1 MPDSAEDE
9 SVASSVTF
17 QLVRLGQL
25 ANHRFVD
32 QLAPLGLRP
41 RHCAVLELLRAGSMA
56 QLELANCLGV
66 APSVVVDMID
76 ELQDLHAVDRV
87 RGTADRR
94 RQFVE
99 LTAHGRSLIRRAANV
114 ARALDADLLRHL
126 DSEQCAGLRAG
137 LCQVVEG
144 HGARPAPQARPVPEA
159 RPVPQARLG
168 T

>member
-1 MPDSAEDE
+1 MPDSLDDD

-41 RHCAVLELLRAGSMA
+41 RHCAVLELLRGGSMA
-56 QLELANCLGV
+56 QLELAGCLGV

-99 LTAHGRSLIRRAANV
+99 LTAHGRSLIKRAANA
-114 ARALDADLLRHL
+114 ARTLDADLLRDL
-126 DSEQCAGLRAG
+126 DSAQSEGLRAG
-137 LCQVVEG
+137 LCRVVAG
-144 HGARPAPQARPVPEA
+144 HGRLPAPP
-159 RPVPQARLG
+159 ARLA

>member
-1 MPDSAEDE
+1 MSDNPEGE

-41 RHCAVLELLRAGSMA
+41 RHCAVLELLRDGSMA
-56 QLELANCLGV
+56 QLDLAQSLGV

-87 RGTADRR
+87 RGTTDRR

-99 LTAHGRSLIRRAANV
+99 LTAHGRSLIRRAANA
-114 ARALDADLLRHL
+114 ARALDADLLRDL
-126 DSEQCAGLRAG
+126 DSAQSEGLRAG
-137 LCQVVEG
+137 LYQVTEG
-144 HGARPAPQARPVPEA
+144 TRPAKPARA
-159 RPVPQARLG
+159 AG
-168 T
+168 

>member
-1 MPDSAEDE
+1 MPDSADEE

-17 QLVRLGQL
+17 QLMRLGQL

-41 RHCAVLELLRAGSMA
+41 RHCAVLELLRTGSMA
-56 QLELANCLGV
+56 QLELAHCLGV

-99 LTAHGRSLIRRAANV
+99 LTAHGRSLIKRAANA
-114 ARALDADLLRHL
+114 ARSLDADLLRGL
-126 DSEQCAGLRAG
+126 DPEQNEALKAGLRS
-137 LCQVVEG
+137 VTEG
-144 HGARPAPQARPVPEA
+144 HGATL
-159 RPVPQARLG
+159 VPQARVAR
-168 T
+168 

>member
-1 MPDSAEDE
+1 MPDSADDE
-9 SVASSVTF
+9 SVANSVTF
-17 QLVRLGQL
+17 QLMRLGQL

-56 QLELANCLGV
+56 QLELAHCLGV

-76 ELQDLHAVDRV
+76 ELQELHAVDRV

-99 LTAHGRSLIRRAANV
+99 LTAHGRSLTRRAANA
-114 ARALDADLLRHL
+114 ARSLDADLLRGL
-126 DSEQCAGLRAG
+126 DPGQDSGLRDG
-137 LCQVVEG
+137 LRQVIDG
-144 HGARPAPQARPVPEA
+144 HGASL
-159 RPVPQARLG
+159 VPQARVAR
-168 T
+168 